1 MAKQCIPLRDEK
13 RRALNERLQAKRSEL
28 KAIISSETAD
38 FADKIV
44 ARDELN
50 AMPKDSS
57 KVRQVN
63 RCSITGRP
71 HGVFRAVGICRNK
84 FREMAANGEL
94 PGFTKSSW

>member
-1 MAKQCIPLRDEK
+1 MARKCVPLRNEK
-13 RRALNERLQAKRSEL
+13 RRVMVERLAEKRAEL
-28 KAIISSETAD
+28 KAIIASPETD
-38 FADKIV
+38 FDVKMEKV
-44 ARDELN
+44 AELN
-50 AMPKDSS
+50 KLPKDSS
-57 KVRQVN
+57 KVRLVN

>member
-1 MAKQCIPLRDEK
+1 MARKCVPLRDEK
-13 RRALNERLQAKRSEL
+13 RRAMVERAAEKRAEL
-28 KAIISSETAD
+28 KAIISSETAS
-38 FADKIV
+38 FEDKMA

-50 AMPKDSS
+50 AMPRDTS
-57 KVRQVN
+57 KVRVVN